1 MIAMI
6 GSCGIGLVG
15 AVSTAF
21 GCSAAATGEAV
32 IAAAPVA
39 TPAALRNEPRLT
51 VFIVWPPLTPTGDV
65 RRSFVPARDSVRTD
79 TVRTSGT
86 GATNEPRDSSP
97 VHPHADPA
105 GVDAPRRLWR
115 RGGPLARCGLGALRL
130 LLGPLSRA
138 RRARRP
144 RLHVRV
150 AARVR
155 RGP

>member
-51 VFIVWPPLTPTGDV
+51 VFIL
-65 RRSFVPARDSVRTD
+65 
-79 TVRTSGT
+79 
-86 GATNEPRDSSP
+86 
-97 VHPHADPA
+97 
-105 GVDAPRRLWR
+105 
-115 RGGPLARCGLGALRL
+115 
-130 LLGPLSRA
+130 
-138 RRARRP
+138 
-144 RLHVRV
+144 
-150 AARVR
+150 
-155 RGP
+155 